1 MTKKWF
7 GLVAAILA
15 IIIIR
20 PALTTLAQ
28 ATSTPTYTPTWS
40 NTQRVQYATIPYASN
55 CDPFNPC
62 GALPWPVPRFPTISL
77 PSPTLIN
84 IYAAPATNTGTP
96 TLATATPIIELT
108 SVGGLIDTG
117 PISTFSQDIGSIGG
131 TLSVQSTAV
140 LDVGGTPVGI
150 NEIAAGAG
158 ASVGGVFAF
167 IRAVQSAVNSMGILG
182 TLLNFAFYSML
193 FAIFIYLL
201 TALLPILLN
210 VIRFVLQV
218 ISTVFPILSG
228 VIDIVLQFIS
238 AIKP

>member
-1 MTKKWF
+1 MRIKWIALIVVILMF
-7 GLVAAILA
+7 MVA
-15 IIIIR
+15 R
-20 PALTTLAQ
+20 PAIPLSA
-28 ATSTPTYTPTWS
+28 ATNTPTYTPTWS
-40 NTQRVQYATIPYASN
+40 NTQRVQYATIPYADSCN
-55 CDPFNPC
+55 PFNPC
-62 GALPWPVPRFPTISL
+62 GALPWMVPRFPTISL
-77 PSPTLIN
+77 PSPTLME
-84 IYAAPATNTGTP
+84 IYSAPMTSTGAATVTGTP
-96 TLATATPIIELT
+96 MIELT
-108 SVGGLIDTG
+108 NVGGLIDTG
-117 PISTFSQDIGSIGG
+117 PISTFSQYIGSIGG

-140 LDVGGTPVGI
+140 LDVGTPVGI

-167 IRAVQSAVNSMGILG
+167 IRAVQGAVNSMGVLG

-193 FAIFIYLL
+193 FAIFIFLL

-228 VIDIVLQFIS
+228 VIDIVLNFIG